1 MIKASVVIDL
11 RAVVFSEGTYV
22 ALIEK
27 GYIYHSPIRK
37 KSSANK
43 STINNKSYHFSYIIN
58 VSQGIF
64 NTTQ

>member
-37 KSSANK
+37 KAVLIK
-43 STINNKSYHFSYIIN
+43 VPLIIKVTISHIL
-58 VSQGIF
+58 
-64 NTTQ
+64 